1 MDRNRCR
8 ATGGRPRPGH
18 PGSPSGRG
26 DGYGLLVSVAT
37 VSSRE
42 AGAAVRTLLAGHGVR
57 ATLAAGAGHHGK
69 RKPRWEV
76 LVFPEAAAG
85 AAAVLISELGD

>member
-1 MDRNRCR
+1 VRRSR
-8 ATGGRPRPGH
+8 RQPGL
-18 PGSPSGRG
+18 PSGSG

-37 VSSRE
+37 VPTRE

-69 RKPRWEV
+69 RKPRCWEV